1 VIDMT
6 GLASG
11 LRRLHPLA
19 AHARSLL
26 KWRGHGEVAGSVHV
40 APVEPPP
47 LVLAPVSHLYQR
59 RPVLVASDL
68 QMLRGPASG
77 TVMLPLSLHWSGD
90 DDAAVFDLS
99 DPRQRPALYTTVL
112 REAGEPG
119 DLQTWL
125 NADLLVDLWP
135 RLVLPTAV
143 RAAWEEQHP
152 VLFEA
157 GIGRRLR
164 HAS

>member
-1 VIDMT
+1 MT

-11 LRRLHPLA
+11 LRRLRPLTG
-19 AHARSLL
+19 HAWSLL
-26 KWRGHGEVAGSVHV
+26 KWRGHGEAAGSAHV
-40 APVEPPP
+40 APAEPPP
-47 LVLAPVSHLYQR
+47 LVLAPVSYLYQR

-68 QMLRGPASG
+68 RMLRGPASG
-77 TVMLPLSLHWSGD
+77 SVTLPLSLHWSGD
-90 DDAAVFDLS
+90 DNAAIFDLD
-99 DPRQRPALYTTVL
+99 DPRQRPSLYTTVL

-119 DLQTWL
+119 DLQAWL

-135 RLVLPTAV
+135 RLVLPRAV

-157 GIGRRLR
+157 DTGRRLR
-164 HAS
+164 PAS

>member
-1 VIDMT
+1 
-6 GLASG
+6 
-11 LRRLHPLA
+11 
-19 AHARSLL
+19 
-26 KWRGHGEVAGSVHV
+26 
-40 APVEPPP
+40 
-47 LVLAPVSHLYQR
+47 
-59 RPVLVASDL
+59 
-68 QMLRGPASG
+68 MLRGPASG
-77 TVMLPLSLHWSGD
+77 TVTLPLALHWAGD

-99 DPRQRPALYTTVL
+99 DPRQRPSFYTTVL

-135 RLVLPTAV
+135 RLVLPKAV

-157 GIGRRLR
+157 GASRRLR